1 MIGEKKPTILYV
13 DDEEI
18 NLRIFKSAFRRDFE
32 IILAQSAKEGYELFK
47 NNQFDVVIT
56 DQRMPEMTGVELL
69 RKIHETHP
77 SIPPSRLILSGFSED
92 EDIDQAFKE
101 YQLFSFVLKPWD
113 ADNLKA
119 LILKA
124 IEHGKA

>member
-1 MIGEKKPTILYV
+1 MFDAKKPKILYV

-18 NLRIFKSAFRRDFE
+18 NLRVFKSTFRRDFDVT
-32 IILAQSAKEGYELFK
+32 LAQSAKDGFELFS
-47 NNQFDVVIT
+47 NNDFDVIIT

-69 RKIHETHP
+69 KKIHETHP
-77 SIPPSRLILSGFSED
+77 GIPPNRLILSGFSKD
-92 EDIDQAFKE
+92 EDVDRAFNE
-101 YQLFSFVLKPWD
+101 YQLFSFVSKPWD
-113 ADNLKA
+113 ANDLKT